1 MILIGIISLLT
12 SFVPKEITWVA
23 LGDSITYLNDH
34 ANETSNRVT
43 KGCLTRVTEKLPS
56 VHYINHGYNGRT
68 AGGIAKQSTNSDCK
82 ERTCIRYCWAPLIGG
97 RDIQ

>member
-1 MILIGIISLLT
+1 MILIGIISLFT

-43 KGCLTRVTEKLPS
+43 RGYLTRIAEKLPS
-56 VHYINHGYNGRT
+56 VHYVNHGYNGWT
-68 AGGIAKQSTNSDCK
+68 AGGIAKAID
-82 ERTCIRYCWAPLIGG
+82 
-97 RDIQ
+97 

>member
-1 MILIGIISLLT
+1 MILLGIISLFT

-43 KGCLTRVTEKLPS
+43 KGCLTRVTEKLLLFIIS
-56 VHYINHGYNGRT
+56 TTDIM
-68 AGGIAKQSTNSDCK
+68 AG
-82 ERTCIRYCWAPLIGG
+82 PLAV
-97 RDIQ
+97 